1 MFTPGEPGDEERN
14 HRLPMSPWGIA
25 IGIGVAVGFLLHA
38 RAWSF
43 LCDDA
48 YISFRYA
55 VNLAEHGQLVFNPGI
70 EPPEYVEGYT
80 NFLWVLVLAAGAF
93 VGLPP
98 HVLAPWL
105 TWLSAFAG
113 LVLVMLL
120 VRRLRRA
127 IGDPN
132 AQGAIVGV
140 DLIPAALLVASPEY
154 MVWQSGGLETSF
166 VVALGVGAMLAW
178 VRERRIWAAALA
190 AAAGLTRLDALL
202 PLALF
207 GLAWLAVFVA
217 PRFRG
222 PGGRRPKPQR
232 RQLLVALAVFV
243 VPLLAHFLWRRAYY
257 GAWLPN
263 TWAIK
268 AHGATLRATEG
279 NAYVLAWAEAVGVLY
294 VAPLAVLLRP
304 RHLTLLVPLA
314 GSVYYAWWVGGDFI
328 AYGRLLLP
336 ATVMLAALVGWLLA
350 DAGRLLGWRA
360 PKPVAALA
368 PYVLG
373 LALCAALAVATHARW
388 RLDRSKPRG
397 WVSGRWE
404 GVTAM
409 SRFALVRVVVGRW
422 MRDNLPPDTLITVG
436 AAGALPYASGLPTID
451 AFGLSDPVIVRHP
464 EMRPSPKG
472 RPGHQVWAPR
482 SYIEQRDPDLLCHVG
497 HHGEKL
503 PRAARKGFRRGY
515 TWACVGPEETAEI
528 AASVGLTWAGYYC
541 CRRPVDRVVG
551 PFGGKEAP

>member
-1 MFTPGEPGDEERN
+1 
-14 HRLPMSPWGIA
+14 MSPWGLA
-25 IGIGVAVGFLLHA
+25 IGLGVVVGFLLHA
-38 RAWSF
+38 RVWSF

-80 NFLWVLVLAAGAF
+80 NFLWVLILAAGAF

-98 HVLAPWL
+98 HVLAPGL
-105 TWLSAFAG
+105 TWISAFIG
-113 LVLVMLL
+113 LVLVTLL
-120 VRRLRRA
+120 VRRLRRE

-132 AQGAIVGV
+132 ARGPIVGV

-166 VVALGVGAMLAW
+166 VAALGLGSMLAW
-178 VRERRIWAAALA
+178 VRDRKIWAAALA

-217 PRFRG
+217 PRLRSPAG
-222 PGGRRPKPQR
+222 QRPTPPW
-232 RQLLVALAVFV
+232 RQLMVALAVFV
-243 VPLLAHFLWRRAYY
+243 VPLVAHLLWRRAYY

-268 AHGATLRATEG
+268 AHGAAMRSTEG
-279 NAYVLAWAEAVGVLY
+279 SAYVLAWAEAVGLLY
-294 VAPLAVLLRP
+294 VAPLVVLLRP
-304 RHLTLLVPLA
+304 RHLTLLVPVA
-314 GSVYYAWWVGGDFI
+314 GSVYYAWWIGGDFI
-328 AYGRLLLP
+328 AYGRFLVP
-336 ATVMLAALVGWLLA
+336 ATIMVAGLVGWLLA

-360 PKPVAALA
+360 PKAVAVAA

-373 LALCAALAVATHARW
+373 LALCAALAAAAHARW

-397 WVSGRWE
+397 WVAGRWE
-404 GVTAM
+404 GVTVM
-409 SRFALVRVVVGRW
+409 SRFALVRFAVGTW
-422 MRDNLPPDTLITVG
+422 MRENLPPDTLITVG
-436 AAGALPYASGLPTID
+436 ASGALPYASRLPTID
-451 AFGLSDPVIVRHP
+451 AFGLSDPVIARHP
-464 EMRPSPKG
+464 QMRPNRKA

-482 SYIEQRDPDLLCHVG
+482 RYIKRRDPDLLCHVG
-497 HHGEKL
+497 HHGEKR

-515 TWACVGPEETAEI
+515 TWACIGPEEMAEVAVPEAI
-528 AASVGLTWAGYYC
+528 EWVGYYC
-541 CRRPVDRVVG
+541 CRRPVGRVVG
-551 PFGGKEAP
+551 PFGAGEGP